1 MSYLRKIEYEIV
13 PEESFPVWRGC
24 SGCGGKTHYRNTEK
38 FRVNANGN
46 KLDVWL
52 IYQCEKCRHTLNLSI
67 YERRSASSIP
77 REEYR
82 LFLGNDERLAQQY
95 GRDIQ
100 LFGRNRAEVDFEG
113 LRYRLEIMR
122 DVTERAEGG
131 PQIKLL
137 AHNPCGMKLRPERQI
152 AELLGVSGSQAK
164 RMLREGEIKMER
176 A

>member
-1 MSYLRKIEYEIV
+1 MRYS
-13 PEESFPVWRGC
+13 
-24 SGCGGKTHYRNTEK
+24 TEK
-38 FRVNANGN
+38 ECRVVHKCGHCGKKMTFISTRRFRVNANKN

-67 YERRSASSIP
+67 YERRSVSSIP

-164 RMLREGEIKMER
+164 RMLREGEIEMER